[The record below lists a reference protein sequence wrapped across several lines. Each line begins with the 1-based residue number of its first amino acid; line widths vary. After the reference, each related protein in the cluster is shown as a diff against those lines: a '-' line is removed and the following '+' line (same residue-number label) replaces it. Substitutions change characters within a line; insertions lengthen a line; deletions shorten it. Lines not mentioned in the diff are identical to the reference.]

1 MIQPLTILTCKDV
14 PWKWD
19 QEQESAFQSLKDTFT
34 SAPILQMPNDTAPYC
49 LETDSSDF
57 ATGTVLKQL
66 GEDNIWHPVAFY
78 SKSLNKH
85 KRNYKI
91 YDKEL
96 LAIVRALEEYRHYL
110 EGHPEPLEIW
120 LDHQN
125 LTYFRQAHK
134 ITHCQAQWSLF
145 LTQFNFTLCHRP
157 GKTMLRADP
166 LSRRPDH
173 EEGVIYDNEGQTLL
187 KPEFFAIKALQTSHI
202 SHTDDK
208 KLLDMIKKALENDN
222 ITKNYSEGQN

>member
-1 MIQPLTILTCKDV
+1 MDQSKVDGVKNWPTPTKVKHIQAFLGLANFYCQFIKDFAKTVQPLTMLTCKDV

-19 QEQESAFQSLKDTFT
+19 QEQESAFQSLKDAFT

-49 LETDSSDF
+49 LETDLSDF
-57 ATGTVLKQL
+57 ATGAVLEQL

-85 KRNYKI
+85 ERNYKI
-91 YDKEL
+91 YNKEL

-125 LTYFRQAHK
+125 LTYFCQAHK
-134 ITHCQAQWSLF
+134 ITRCQAQWSLF
-145 LTQFNFTLCHRP
+145 LT
-157 GKTMLRADP
+157 
-166 LSRRPDH
+166 
-173 EEGVIYDNEGQTLL
+173 
-187 KPEFFAIKALQTSHI
+187 
-202 SHTDDK
+202 
-208 KLLDMIKKALENDN
+208 
-222 ITKNYSEGQN
+222 